1 MITIFKSDFTNY
13 INYLYYNDDTL
24 LREVWRKTLCGGK
37 HYVVELPPYIEK
49 YNLLR
54 IAVQLFLIKGS
65 VEEGEVERK
74 RLRSIGR

>member
-1 MITIFKSDFTNY
+1 M
-13 INYLYYNDDTL
+13 
-24 LREVWRKTLCGGK
+24 
-37 HYVVELPPYIEK
+37 VELPPYIEK